1 MDGDEGMIMTIF
13 KQNMNMIMIA
23 TLMMTIMM
31 KLMMRIISINMMI
44 IGDKGTMM
52 KQSDAKDCDYENKD
66 DDDYDKRG

>member
-1 MDGDEGMIMTIF
+1 MDGDQGMKMTIF

-31 KLMMRIISINMMI
+31 KLMMRIISINIMI

-52 KQSDAKDCDYENKD
+52 KQSDGKDCDYEKID
-66 DDDYDKRG
+66 DDDYDE